1 MHSHKRS
8 AACSALAI
16 AILGCSAQL
25 VAGVL
30 PRSLAFLDLVEETTS
45 VFTLPHDISGGMGIL
60 PNISDRGSNMENME
74 PGRIGTPFQFSIPVD
89 VVKIGEATQVR
100 VRRPAS
106 FLESPGNW
114 E

>member
-1 MHSHKRS
+1 
-8 AACSALAI
+8 
-16 AILGCSAQL
+16 
-25 VAGVL
+25 
-30 PRSLAFLDLVEETTS
+30 
-45 VFTLPHDISGGMGIL
+45 
-60 PNISDRGSNMENME
+60 MENME